1 MSNIAFYIFA
11 LVAIVIAAFILKNV
25 VTCLVRAIVVVVL
38 LVVLAFAY
46 YFLVGQYDPEI
57 QNAVNDALNNYHA
70 TH

>member
-1 MSNIAFYIFA
+1 MKRKKKQNPIIPVVMLTA
-11 LVAIVIAAFILKNV
+11 L
-25 VTCLVRAIVVVVL
+25 VVL

-57 QNAVNDALNNYHA
+57 QNAVNDALDNYHA